1 MQQNSIQ
8 QNNNTLVFTH
18 LKTNSIRNK
27 FNFLCDQI
35 KGTIYIL
42 MTTETKIDDSFRIV
56 NFLIDRFST
65 PFRLCCM

>member
-18 LKTNSIRNK
+18 LKTNLIRNK
-27 FNFLCDQI
+27 FNFLYDQT

>member
-8 QNNNTLVFTH
+8 QNNNKLVFTH
-18 LKTNSIRNK
+18 LETNSIRNK
-27 FNFLCDQI
+27 FNFLYDQI

-42 MTTETKIDDSFRIV
+42 MTTETKTDAIFRTV

>member
-18 LKTNSIRNK
+18 VKTNSIRNE
-27 FNFLCDQI
+27 FNFFYDQT
-35 KGTIYIL
+35 KGTIYIV

>member
-27 FNFLCDQI
+27 FNFLYDQI
-35 KGTIYIL
+35 KGTIYIV